1 MYFGHLLF
9 LGGILVFVFQGLGGY
24 FDHFLGLG
32 FFFLKRF
39 RGYFGLFLGSRVFLG
54 LSMGRFGSGLC
65 PTRNRPD
72 QIGWRNSRPAAD
84 HEKPSVVSDRTRLGG
99 GRS

>member
-1 MYFGHLLF
+1 MYFGHLLV

-24 FDHFLGLG
+24 FGHFLGI
-32 FFFLKRF
+32 
-39 RGYFGLFLGSRVFLG
+39 FGLFLGSRVFLG

-65 PTRNRPD
+65 PNRNRPD

-84 HEKPSVVSDRTRLGG
+84 YEKPSVVSDRTRLGG